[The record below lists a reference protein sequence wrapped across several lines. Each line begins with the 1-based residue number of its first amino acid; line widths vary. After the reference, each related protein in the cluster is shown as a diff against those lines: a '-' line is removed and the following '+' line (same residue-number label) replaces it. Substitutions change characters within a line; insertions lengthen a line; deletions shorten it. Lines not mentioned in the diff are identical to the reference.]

1 MYRLLIVDDEPH
13 ILSALRRIFTRRDAL
28 GVHYLVETFDNPEA
42 ALVRARQL
50 PIDLVLSDY
59 RMPEMDG
66 VTFLQAFRKIQ
77 PDAMRLILSGY
88 ADLQAVLSALN
99 EAEIYRFICKPW
111 QDYELRTTIAQALSY
126 RNLILE
132 NQQLADIIR
141 VTRGKLS
148 AQDAEL
154 RRLERE
160 HPGITQVEW
169 TEDGA
174 VILDDLD

>member
-1 MYRLLIVDDEPH
+1 
-13 ILSALRRIFTRRDAL
+13 
-28 GVHYLVETFDNPEA
+28 
-42 ALVRARQL
+42 
-50 PIDLVLSDY
+50 
-59 RMPEMDG
+59 
-66 VTFLQAFRKIQ
+66 
-77 PDAMRLILSGY
+77 MRLILSGY

-160 HPGITQVEW
+160 HPGITQVAW